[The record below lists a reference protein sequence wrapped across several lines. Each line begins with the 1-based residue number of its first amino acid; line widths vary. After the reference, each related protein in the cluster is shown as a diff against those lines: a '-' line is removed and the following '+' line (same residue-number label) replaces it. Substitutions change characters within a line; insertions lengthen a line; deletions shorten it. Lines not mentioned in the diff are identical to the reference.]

1 MILYKTPWDKFGKND
16 MVRGKVEMKR
26 IENSTSRQVTF
37 SKRRNGL
44 LKKAYE
50 LSVLCDA
57 EVSVIIFSQK
67 GRLYEFSSSDMQK
80 TIERYRKHGKD
91 GQSNPFR
98 SEGYMQQ
105 LKQEAEMTAKK
116 IEQLEKSQQK
126 LLGRGLDSCSFE
138 EIREIERQ
146 LVLSLTRI
154 RETKAQLFK
163 EQKEKLIE
171 KGKLLLEENLKL
183 SAKCG
188 TKPWQEEG
196 VEGDGGINMMSNL
209 CSQSTNSQA
218 SDHHMQTDLFI
229 GLSCS

>member
-1 MILYKTPWDKFGKND
+1 

-37 SKRRNGL
+37 SKRRNGI

-57 EVSVIIFSQK
+57 EVSVIIFSQR
-67 GRLYEFSSSDMQK
+67 GRLYEFSSSIMQK
-80 TIERYRKHGKD
+80 TIERYRKFGK
-91 GQSNPFR
+91 GGETNTFQ

-105 LKQEAEMTAKK
+105 MKQEAEMTAKK
-116 IEQLEKSQQK
+116 IEELEKSQKK

-138 EIREIERQ
+138 EVREIEKQ
-146 LVLSLTRI
+146 LILSLTRI
-154 RETKAQLFK
+154 RERKALLFK

-171 KGKLLLEENLKL
+171 KGKLLIEENKKL

-188 TKPWQEEG
+188 TKPWEQEGIEA
-196 VEGDGGINMMSNL
+196 EGGIMSL
-209 CSQSTNSQA
+209 CSQSRQG
-218 SDHHMQTDLFI
+218 SDIQTELFI

>member
-1 MILYKTPWDKFGKND
+1 

-57 EVSVIIFSQK
+57 QVSVLIFSQK

-80 TIERYRKHGKD
+80 SIERYHKYGKD
-91 GQSNPFR
+91 GQTNAFR

-116 IEQLEKSQQK
+116 IEHLENSQQK
-126 LLGRGLDSCSFE
+126 LLGRGLDSCSLKE
-138 EIREIERQ
+138 LREIERQ
-146 LVLSLTRI
+146 LELSLSRI
-154 RETKAQLFK
+154 RERKSQLFK

-171 KGKLLLEENLKL
+171 KGKLLTEENAKL

-188 TKPWQEEG
+188 AEPWQAEEG
-196 VEGDGGINMMSNL
+196 GGGGDAEGGIVGL
-209 CSQSTNSQA
+209 CSQSSKSNS
-218 SDHHMQTDLFI
+218 DMQTELFI
-229 GLSCS
+229 GLPCM